1 MNSPSIP
8 LSRPLAT
15 RPVLERCLALL
26 QALALALFGAGLSAP
41 ATAQGAAKT
50 PSLDEDAKTF
60 QEDGD
65 RAAADVIAR
74 LAKSGDAKYCKILLE
89 GLPLLKSDGGRL
101 RLAKQLWRL
110 AGVGGVEQD
119 AMQALM
125 DLATTSEREEVSQAA
140 LDSLSKSERIG
151 RQFLAMIVDSS
162 AADELRI
169 GAMRRHIKS
178 PTAEDRSWYRRLW
191 KGPDADEE
199 GKDKKKPKKEDK
211 LSPEEAKRPW
221 DLRQVRALAFGTLV
235 SDLEVKD
242 LQEAAGDGDGDV
254 RRAAVAEML
263 RRDVPETK
271 ELAQKVF
278 GDGGQTVAVRE
289 AAADWLM
296 RQQGEEFGEA
306 LVAVALHFETPS
318 DLRRGLAAVFAARA
332 NAEQKEKLAKKF
344 GKGKPEEL
352 QFGIRALTGYGDAK
366 IVAALEKL
374 LRDKDSNVRAAAIEE
389 LAKRGQQTSVE
400 PLEKAIDKLEDPV
413 ELAAILRALS
423 GLRGTDPAWAER
435 LRGFAT
441 GEAEFLRNASI
452 GELVRLRDEQ
462 AAKLVEGALVSP
474 AWSTRLAAA
483 QGVEVLRLPEGVG
496 WIVAQLQQE
505 TGRMARELTDIL
517 FRMTGQPY
525 GKNAGAWKNW
535 HAQLSGPPEL
545 ISQAELDKL
554 IEEQKERSLDET
566 TGTRFFGLRIES
578 HRVCFV
584 IDTSGSMEEKT
595 RGPYTGMT
603 GPTRMEAAKT
613 ELKKALDG
621 LDPNAL
627 FNIVTFSDKPRP
639 WQKVLQRATPE
650 VIEQAKE
657 HVTKLVP
664 SGGTNLFG
672 GIQTALQDPDVD
684 TIIFLGDG
692 EPSVGEIIE
701 AAAIRRWVAGQN
713 RDRGVKIHTVRVGL
727 DLPILQWLSEDSGG
741 TSIYI
746 P

>member
-1 MNSPSIP
+1 MNSRPTP
-8 LSRPLAT
+8 PSRPSPDRPALA
-15 RPVLERCLALL
+15 RCLALFAAL
-26 QALALALFGAGLSAP
+26 LLALLGPGLSAP
-41 ATAQGAAKT
+41 ALAQGAAKT

-60 QEDGD
+60 QQDGD
-65 RAAADVIAR
+65 RAAAEVIAR
-74 LAKSGDAKYCKILLE
+74 LAKSGDAKYCRILLE
-89 GLPLLKSDGGRL
+89 GLPQLKSDGGRL

-110 AGVGGVEQD
+110 SGVGGVEQD

-140 LDSLSKSERIG
+140 LDSLAKSERIG
-151 RQFLAMIVDSS
+151 RQFLAMIVDSG
-162 AADELRI
+162 AADDLRI
-169 GAMRRHIKS
+169 GAMRRHVKS

-191 KGPDADEE
+191 KGDAADED
-199 GKDKKKPKKEDK
+199 GKEKKKPKKDDK

-221 DLRQVRALAFGTLV
+221 DLSQVRALAFAALV

-242 LQEAAGDGDGDV
+242 LQEAAGDFDAEV

-278 GDGGQTVAVRE
+278 GDGGQPVAVRE

-296 RQQGEEFGEA
+296 RQQAEEFGEA
-306 LVAVALHFETPS
+306 LLSVALHFETPS
-318 DLRRGLAAVFAARA
+318 DLRRGLAAIFAARA
-332 NAEQKEKLAKKF
+332 SEEQKEKLAKKF

-366 IVAALEKL
+366 LVAALEKL
-374 LRDKDSNVRAAAIEE
+374 LRDKDAAVRAAAIEE
-389 LAKRGQQTSVE
+389 LAKRGQQSSVE

-413 ELAAILRALS
+413 ELSALLRALS
-423 GLRGTDPAWAER
+423 TLRGTDPAWAER
-435 LRGFAT
+435 LRGFAQ
-441 GEAEFLRNASI
+441 GEAEFLRNAAL

-462 AAKLVEGALVSP
+462 AAKLLETSLSSP
-474 AWSTRLAAA
+474 TWSTRLAAA

-505 TGRMARELTDIL
+505 SGRMARELTDIL
-517 FRMTGQPY
+517 FRLTGLPY

-535 HAQLSGPPEL
+535 HAQLSEPPAL
-545 ISQAELDKL
+545 ITQAELDKL
-554 IEEQKERSLDET
+554 VEEQKERSLDET

-595 RGPYTGMT
+595 RGKYAGMT

-613 ELKKALDG
+613 ELEKALDG

-639 WQKVLQRATPE
+639 WQKALQRATPE
-650 VIEQAKE
+650 VIQQAKE
-657 HVTKLVP
+657 HVAKLVP

-672 GIQTALQDPDVD
+672 GIQTALLDPDVD
-684 TIIFLGDG
+684 TVIFLGDG

-701 AAAIRRWVAGQN
+701 AAAIRRWVQGQN

-727 DLPILQWLSEDSGG
+727 DLPILQWLSLDSGG
-741 TSIYI
+741 TSLFI